1 MQTALVST
9 AFYPLDV
16 GSMHLVFVDMQEN
29 EEGTLRCHF
38 SPEESSILCDLHS
51 LSNAGNND
59 K

>member
-9 AFYPLDV
+9 AFYSLDV

-29 EEGTLRCHF
+29 EEGTLHF

-51 LSNAGNND
+51 LSNAGNNE